1 MDLKN
6 GGGADAM
13 ELDIYGGGGT
23 SFDPIFDYIEK
34 NNEDVGGLVY
44 FTDGYG
50 CVRDRSPN
58 FPVLWVTTGRV
69 PMVGSYG
76 NSGGKLF
83 GKVVHI

>member
-1 MDLKN
+1 
-6 GGGADAM
+6 M
-13 ELDIYGGGGT
+13 ELNIYGGGGT

-50 CVRDRSPN
+50 SVSNRSPS
-58 FPVLWVTTGRV
+58 FPVLWITTGQA
-69 PMVGSYG
+69 PMVSGYG
-76 NSGGKLF
+76 DSRGDGKLF

>member
-1 MDLKN
+1 
-6 GGGADAM
+6 M

-50 CVRDRSPN
+50 SVRDRKPGYS
-58 FPVLWVTTGRV
+58 VLWVTTGRA
-69 PMVGSYG
+69 PSCGSYG
-76 NSGGKLF
+76 SKAELF
-83 GKVVHI
+83 GKVVQI